1 MHEPID
7 EFVLQHL
14 SEYEKHKIKSIAKDD
29 VSLLDQ
35 NDEVAKKKLQK
46 LKEIYKPLTDWW
58 KRFLGTAVEKVS
70 ISNKLEDDPLFILT
84 SQYGFSAQMEKVN
97 KAQAFSN

>member
-1 MHEPID
+1 MMHEPID
-7 EFVLQHL
+7 EFTLQHL

-35 NDEVAKKKLQK
+35 KKLQK

-58 KRFLGTAVEKVS
+58 KRFLGPSVEKVI

-84 SQYGFSAQMEKVN
+84 SQYGFSA
-97 KAQAFSN
+97 